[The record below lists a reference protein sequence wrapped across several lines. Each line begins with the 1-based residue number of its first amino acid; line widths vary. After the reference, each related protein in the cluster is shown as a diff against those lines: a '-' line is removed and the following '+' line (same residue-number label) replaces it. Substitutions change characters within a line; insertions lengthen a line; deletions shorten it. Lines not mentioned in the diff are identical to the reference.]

1 MKSWSIL
8 LHFHKGGPLVLPYKP
23 HRPIEK
29 MLESRPED
37 ALVKLVKTVEI
48 VETAETACTAH
59 FARTVHPAHTAHPA
73 RTDHFHR
80 IRYL

>member
-1 MKSWSIL
+1 
-8 LHFHKGGPLVLPYKP
+8 
-23 HRPIEK
+23 

-59 FARTVHPAHTAHPA
+59 FARTSRGLTTVMSKAVSFP
-73 RTDHFHR
+73 
-80 IRYL
+80 